1 MHELSIVL
9 GIVDIATNEL
19 AKSKASKIDSIE
31 LEIGKLAGVEP
42 FALDFAWPEATK
54 NTVLA
59 NSTKTVSYIDG
70 LAECLECNYQ
80 FEMEFMYDE
89 CPSCKSY
96 FKNIIKGKEL
106 RVKAL
111 VVS

>member
-9 GIVDIATNEL
+9 GIIEVARKEFE
-19 AKSKASKIDSIE
+19 KSHASRVDSIE

-42 FALDFAWPEATK
+42 LALEFAWPEATK
-54 NTVLA
+54 NTLLEKA
-59 NSTKTVSYIDG
+59 EKIIDYIPG
-70 LAECLECNYQ
+70 LAKCAECGTVFELENI
-80 FEMEFMYDE
+80 FDE
-89 CPSCKSY
+89 CPTCNSY
-96 FKNIIKGKEL
+96 FKNILKGKEL

>member
-9 GIVDIATNEL
+9 GIVDIAQNEF
-19 AKSKASKIDSIE
+19 KKANASVIESIE
-31 LEIGKLAGVEP
+31 LEIGKMAGVEP
-42 FALDFAWPEATK
+42 LALEFAWPEATR
-54 NTVLA
+54 NTVLENA
-59 NSTKTVSYIDG
+59 VKKIEYIQG
-70 LAECLECNYQ
+70 KAECLECKEQYDLENI
-80 FEMEFMYDE
+80 YDE

-96 FKNIIKGKEL
+96 FKNILKGKEL